1 MTTRWQTEKD
11 CKCGNR
17 MMMEYSEGPD
27 PHERE
32 ITVLNV
38 SGQFRCRFGQ
48 WPNYVYC
55 IGCDLAHDL
64 TTFKKRGGE

>member
-17 MMMEYSEGPD
+17 IMMEYSEGPAD
-27 PHERE
+27 HERE
-32 ITVLNV
+32 IGVLNY
-38 SGQFRCRFGQ
+38 SGQFRVRKGL

-55 IGCDLAHDL
+55 IGCHRRHDL
-64 TTFKKRGGE
+64 TTFKKRGGD